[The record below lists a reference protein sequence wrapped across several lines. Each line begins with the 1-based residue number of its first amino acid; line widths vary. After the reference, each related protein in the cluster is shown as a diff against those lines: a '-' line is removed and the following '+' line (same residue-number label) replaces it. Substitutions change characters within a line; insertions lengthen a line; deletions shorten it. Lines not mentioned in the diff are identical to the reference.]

1 MLCRCKYLKR
11 LNDKKNAGTP
21 TKLVYLDNCATTPVD
36 PHVIGAMEA
45 ACRKTWGNPSSI
57 HLAGLEAARLLD
69 DCRIKTG
76 SFLGCPPEKVYF
88 CSGATEA
95 LFTAVK
101 GFNPEKFH
109 FITTVT
115 EHSALTSPLLHLKR
129 KGHKVDFLKVNSA
142 GQIDINELEKSVKNK
157 AAVFFYS
164 PINHETGSIQPI
176 REIYQLKKNY
186 DLTIVMDAAQAVTRL
201 PIKSWQPY
209 YDIIALGAHK
219 FYAPKGTG
227 ILAMKNKAVKLN
239 RFKHERKQEGGFFPG
254 TQNMPGIA
262 ACAEA
267 ITLLSDDEISRLKV
281 LHNEGLKILQNEVP
295 GIVVNTPSGSQT
307 GILNISLMEKNV
319 DLMEE
324 LIMAMAEEQ
333 ICVSRF
339 SACNGKIKIPS
350 RILTEMGFSY
360 ERAMTS
366 LRISCGRFSNRDDF
380 FRLARF
386 LKNWQNKL
394 TGK

>member
-11 LNDKKNAGTP
+11 LNDRKNSGTP
-21 TKLVYLDNCATTPVD
+21 AKLVYLDNCATTPVD
-36 PHVIGAMEA
+36 PRVIGAMEA
-45 ACRKTWGNPSSI
+45 ACRRNWGNPSSI
-57 HLAGLEAARLLD
+57 HLAGLEAAKLLD
-69 DCRIKTG
+69 NCRIEVG
-76 SFLGCPPEKVYF
+76 NFISCPPEKIYF
-88 CSGATEA
+88 CGSATDA
-95 LFTAVK
+95 LFAAIK
-101 GFNPEKFH
+101 GFNPKKFH
-109 FITTVT
+109 FITTVI
-115 EHSALTSPLLHLKR
+115 EHSAITSPLRHLKS
-129 KGHKVDFLKVNSA
+129 KGKNVDFLKVDSN
-142 GQIDINELEKSVKNK
+142 GQICVGELEKLLKNK

-176 REIYQLKKNY
+176 SEIYQLKKNY

-201 PIKSWQPY
+201 PTEMWLPY
-209 YDIIALGAHK
+209 YDITALGAHK

-227 ILAMKNKAVKLN
+227 ILAVKNKNIKLN
-239 RFKHERKQEGGFFPG
+239 RFRHDSKQENGYFPG

-267 ITLLSDDEISRLKV
+267 IKLLSDDEISRLRI
-281 LHNEGLKILQNEVP
+281 LHNEGLKILLNEVP
-295 GIVVNTPSGSQT
+295 GIEVNTPVGSQT
-307 GILNISLMEKNV
+307 GILNISLMGKNV
-319 DLMEE
+319 GLMEE

-339 SACNGKIKIPS
+339 SACNGRIKIPS
-350 RILTEMGFSY
+350 KILTEMGFSH

-366 LRISCGRFSNRDDF
+366 LRISCGRFNSRDDF

-394 TGK
+394 T

>member
-11 LNDKKNAGTP
+11 LNNKKNAETP
-21 TKLVYLDNCATTPVD
+21 AKLVYLDNCATTPVD
-36 PHVIGAMEA
+36 PRVIGTMEM

-69 DCRIKTG
+69 SCRIDVG
-76 SFLGCPPEKVYF
+76 HFLNCPPEKVYF
-88 CSGATEA
+88 CGSATDA
-95 LFTAVK
+95 LFTAIK
-101 GFNPEKFH
+101 GFNPKKFH
-109 FITTVT
+109 FITTT
-115 EHSALTSPLLHLKR
+115 IEHSAIISPLFHLKS
-129 KGHKVDFLKVNSA
+129 KGHNVDFLKVDSN
-142 GQIDINELEKSVKNK
+142 GQIYISELEKLLKNK

-176 REIYQLKKNY
+176 DEIYQLKKNY
-186 DLTIVMDAAQAVTRL
+186 NLTIVMDGVQAVTRL
-201 PIKSWQPY
+201 PTEKWQPY
-209 YDIIALGAHK
+209 YDMIVLGSHK

-227 ILAMKNKAVKLN
+227 ILAMKNKSNKLSKF
-239 RFKHERKQEGGFFPG
+239 RDGSQQEGGYFPG
-254 TQNMPGIA
+254 TQNVPGIA

-267 ITLLSDDEISRLKV
+267 IRLLSNDEICQLKI

-295 GIVVNTPSGSQT
+295 QFTVNTPVNSQT
-307 GILNISLMEKNV
+307 GILNISLMGKNV
-319 DLMEE
+319 NLMEK
-324 LIMAMAEEQ
+324 LILAMAEEQ
-333 ICVSRF
+333 ICISRF

-350 RILTEMGFSY
+350 QILREMGFSH

-366 LRISCGRFSNRDDF
+366 LRISCGRFNNRDDF

-394 TGK
+394 T

>member
-36 PHVIGAMEA
+36 QHVIGAMET
-45 ACRKTWGNPSSI
+45 ACRKNWGNPSSI
-57 HLAGLEAARLLD
+57 HLAGLEAAKLLD
-69 DCRIKTG
+69 NCRIKVG
-76 SFLGCPPEKVYF
+76 NFLDCPPEKVYF
-88 CSGATEA
+88 CGSATEA
-95 LFTAVK
+95 LFAAIK

-109 FITTVT
+109 FITTVI
-115 EHSALTSPLLHLKR
+115 EHSALTSPMLRLKR
-129 KGHKVDFLKVNSA
+129 KGFSVDFLKVNSD
-142 GQIDINELEKSVKNK
+142 GRININELEKLLKNK

-164 PINHETGSIQPI
+164 PINHETGSLQQIS
-176 REIYQLKKNY
+176 EIYQLKKNY
-186 DLTIVMDAAQAVTRL
+186 NLTIVMDAVQAVTRL
-201 PIKSWQPY
+201 PTKIWQPY

-227 ILAMKNKAVKLN
+227 ILAVKNKNIKLN
-239 RFKHERKQEGGFFPG
+239 RFMHSGKQESGYFPG

-267 ITLLSDDEISRLKV
+267 ITLLSDDEISRLKI
-281 LHNEGLKILQNEVP
+281 LHCEGLKILQNEVP
-295 GIVVNTPSGSQT
+295 GFAINTPNDSQT
-307 GILNISLMEKNV
+307 GILNVSLMGKNV

-350 RILTEMGFSY
+350 QILTEMGFPY
-360 ERAMTS
+360 ERTMTS
-366 LRISCGRFSNRDDF
+366 LRISCGRFNSRDDF

-394 TGK
+394 TRK